1 MREDVERIMHHD
13 LKGPLSS
20 IISIPALFKE
30 YDNLTERQQEFMEM
44 LEGAGWR
51 MLSMIDMSLILL
63 KIEYGTYQP
72 DLKEENLPDLL
83 EKVVKE
89 MSQAFRKK
97 QLDVQ
102 LMIPDALQNL
112 TISTEPLLAYNLLS
126 NLLKNACEAS
136 PREKAIRVNLTQ
148 EGDTHQLVIE
158 NPGEVPAEIRSH
170 FFDKFV
176 TSGKKQGT
184 GLGTYSAKLIAGVLN
199 MDLQLD
205 ASLPGH
211 TRLLLNF

>member
-1 MREDVERIMHHD
+1 M
-13 LKGPLSS
+13 
-20 IISIPALFKE
+20 
-30 YDNLTERQQEFMEM
+30 
-44 LEGAGWR
+44 
-51 MLSMIDMSLILL
+51 
-63 KIEYGTYQP
+63 
-72 DLKEENLPDLL
+72 
-83 EKVVKE
+83 
-89 MSQAFRKK
+89 
-97 QLDVQ
+97 
-102 LMIPDALQNL
+102 
-112 TISTEPLLAYNLLS
+112 
-126 NLLKNACEAS
+126 
-136 PREKAIRVNLTQ
+136 
-148 EGDTHQLVIE
+148 VIE